1 MVDAGM
7 IPTVL
12 VTDDDADFRGVVC
25 EALVRRGVKTEQAG
39 DGDEA
44 LRVIE
49 KTAIHMVL
57 LDVHMPRVT
66 GLDVMRI
73 LSQRPNAMPYVLM
86 SALMDEAI
94 EREAA
99 RMRAYKILRKPVRL
113 GKLREIVCGGLTET
127 YGWLPPE

>member
-1 MVDAGM
+1 MVFADM
-7 IPTVL
+7 IPKIL

-25 EALVRRGVKTEQAG
+25 EALARRGLLVEQAA

-44 LRVIE
+44 LHVIE
-49 KTAIHMVL
+49 QTPIHMVL
-57 LDVHMPRVT
+57 VDVHMPRVT
-66 GLDVMRI
+66 GLDVIRV

-86 SALMDEAI
+86 SAMMDEAI

-113 GKLREIVCGGLTET
+113 GQLRDIVCGGLAEA
-127 YGWLPPE
+127 YGWRPPV

>member
-12 VTDDDADFRGVVC
+12 VTDDDADFRSVVC
-25 EALVRRGVKTEQAG
+25 EALLRRGVQTAQAA

-73 LSQRPNAMPYVLM
+73 LSERPNAMPYVLM
-86 SALMDEAI
+86 SAMMDEAI

-113 GKLREIVCGGLTET
+113 GQLREIVCGGLTET
-127 YGWLPPE
+127 YGWRPSE

>member
-25 EALVRRGVKTEQAG
+25 EALARRGVHTAQAA

-73 LSQRPNAMPYVLM
+73 LSQRPNSMPYVLM

-113 GKLREIVCGGLTET
+113 GQLREIVCGGLTET
-127 YGWLPPE
+127 YGWRPPE